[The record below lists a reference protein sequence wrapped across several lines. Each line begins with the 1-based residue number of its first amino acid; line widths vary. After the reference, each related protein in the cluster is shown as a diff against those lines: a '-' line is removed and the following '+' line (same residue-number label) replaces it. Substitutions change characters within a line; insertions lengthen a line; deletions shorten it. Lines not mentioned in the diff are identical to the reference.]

1 MTDIDEQYLKTRIVK
16 GDKDAFSLVF
26 KKYYGKVCKFIMSMV
41 KQKSL
46 AEDLSQDIFV
56 KLWARRRKLMSISSI
71 DSYLFIMAR
80 NRTLDYFRKASR
92 KKECIGVSEELLLS
106 IASRDSSEQIDN
118 NSAIEAVKVAVN
130 NLPPKRRD
138 IFMMS
143 RFDGLSNDE
152 IAILMG
158 VTRKTVENQLSLAG
172 SQIKKLRN

>member
-106 IASRDSSEQIDN
+106 IASHDSSEQIDN

>member
-1 MTDIDEQYLKTRIVK
+1 MTDLDEQYLKARIVK
-16 GDKDAFSLVF
+16 GDKEAFSLVF

-106 IASRDSSEQIDN
+106 IASHDSSEQIDN